1 MTAVNQH
8 PNPTLTVG
16 DSGGVTLDAK
26 DVQHLRCQ
34 SWTLP
39 VSDCAPFAN
48 ENARLISILRPLQA
62 IGGNRTFY
70 SVDSSFKEVQ
80 NSIRM
85 DKSEPPWPCAR
96 AAGEWLLP
104 VKE

>member
-26 DVQHLRCQ
+26 DVQRLV
-34 SWTLP
+34 
-39 VSDCAPFAN
+39 VSHGLFPLVIVRLSRMKCTPDLDPWAAP
-48 ENARLISILRPLQA
+48 
-62 IGGNRTFY
+62 GNRRQPDNLY
-70 SVDSSFKEVQ
+70 SVDSSFKEAQ

-85 DKSEPPWPCAR
+85 DKSEPPWRAR
-96 AAGEWLLP
+96 APRESDYCQ
-104 VKE
+104 